1 MYDLVIKNGLV
12 YQDKNFYPL
21 NVCIKGEKIAAL
33 LAPDVEVEA
42 EKVLDASGKHILP
55 GFIDP
60 HCHMR
65 DPGLTQKEDFYTG
78 TCAAAHSGLP

>member
-21 NVCIKGEKIAAL
+21 TVCVKGEKIAAL
-33 LAPDVEVEA
+33 MAPDAEVEA
-42 EKVLDASGKHILP
+42 VEVLDAKGKHILP

-78 TCAAAHSGLP
+78 TCAAAH